1 MMNRV
6 ILTGYL
12 TKDPDLKYTRTGVA
26 VCTVTLAVNRTHGNR
41 DEADFISV
49 VVWRKQAENLAN
61 YMRKGGMIGVDGKLH
76 TRNYEG
82 ADGKRVYVTEV
93 LADFITFLTRSANS
107 QQSQSN
113 SQFQHAGQ
121 WGNQSGSQWGNQGG
135 WQQGQSSNQG
145 NRFGDDPFSGNGQ
158 PIDISDDDLPF

>member
-12 TKDPDLKYTRTGVA
+12 TKDPDLKYTRSGVA

-61 YMRKGGMIGVDGKLH
+61 YMRKGGMLGVDGRLH
-76 TRNYEG
+76 TRNYDG
-82 ADGKRVYVTEV
+82 TDGKRVYVTEV
-93 LADFITFLTRSANS
+93 IAETITFLTRPPNS
-107 QQSQSN
+107 QQSQPN
-113 SQFQHAGQ
+113 SQFQPAGQ
-121 WGNQSGSQWGNQGG
+121 WGNQGSQWGSQGG
-135 WQQGQSSNQG
+135 GQFGQSSQQG
-145 NRFGDDPFSGNGQ
+145 TRFGGDPFSGQGQ

>member
-61 YMRKGGMIGVDGKLH
+61 YMRKGGMMGVDGRLH
-76 TRNYEG
+76 TRNYKDS
-82 ADGKRVYVTEV
+82 DGKRVYVTEV
-93 LADFITFLTRSANS
+93 IAETISFLTRPPNS

-113 SQFQHAGQ
+113 SQFQHAGHG
-121 WGNQSGSQWGNQGG
+121 GNQWGNQGG